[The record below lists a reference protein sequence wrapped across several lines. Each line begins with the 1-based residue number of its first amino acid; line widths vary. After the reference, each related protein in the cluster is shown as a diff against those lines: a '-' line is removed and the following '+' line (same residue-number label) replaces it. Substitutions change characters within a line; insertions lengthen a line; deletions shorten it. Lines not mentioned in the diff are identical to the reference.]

1 MIIKCKCPK
10 CNKIVTIKVNQE
22 SRRKATIVKR
32 GINEMY
38 RNVFNCVVAHG
49 EKYIEE
55 YDKW

>member
-32 GINEMY
+32 GTIEMY
-38 RNVFNCVVAHG
+38 RNVFNCVVAHA